1 MYSDSAGVSYENEE
15 NPQLPDEPAGPEEAR
30 HEPELRRMTS
40 YPRAPARTEPLA
52 PAAAKAETLPD
63 VMDETLPDVMDEAF
77 PDVMDD
83 TLPDVMDEMPDADD
97 TLLDVMVDEMPDVAE
112 QPAGIDALLTE
123 EEPANATVPEAAEQV
138 TPIAQAGQPAPPPV
152 ITPMTSATR
161 HGEGGRGESKAGP
174 FGPKLGLAGGAGGQP
189 QRQRVLDIV
198 MDARMR
204 YWRERVAMMMAVL
217 VFFWIVGNWIIG
229 VTLALLAGMAH
240 AIWRSRSIADIPPG
254 TKLDRAQRIT
264 QRKLGRMEHAGYRA
278 LHARPIPGSDEVID
292 HLVVGPT
299 GVYAIDSEKWNRK
312 LPIRTRNGKQ
322 LWLGPESKK
331 PRLEHAKWE
340 AERASELLTTKLGHD
355 VKVRPALAIYGPHI
369 PWDIAVIR
377 DVDVFNGD
385 RLRRYLKKRSRV
397 REVPKLSRDEIAKIL
412 EAAESVL
419 PIAAAAAEPAT
430 VLSRELRPRGKD
442 RLAS

>member
-1 MYSDSAGVSYENEE
+1 MHSNTAGVSYENDET
-15 NPQLPDEPAGPEEAR
+15 PQLPDEPPGPEEAG
-30 HEPELRRMTS
+30 HEPELRRTTS
-40 YPRAPARTEPLA
+40 YPKAPARTEPLA
-52 PAAAKAETLPD
+52 PAAAKAETLHDVIDETLPD

-77 PDVMDD
+77 PDVTDEAFPDVTDD
-83 TLPDVMDEMPDADD
+83 TLPDVMDEMPD
-97 TLLDVMVDEMPDVAE
+97 MVEE
-112 QPAGIDALLTE
+112 PAGIDALLTA
-123 EEPANATVPEAAEQV
+123 EEPADGPVPEAAEQV
-138 TPIAQAGQPAPPPV
+138 TPAGQPAPPPV

-161 HGEGGRGESKAGP
+161 HGEGERGARKAGP
-174 FGPKLGLAGGAGGQP
+174 FGARLGLAGGSGGQP
-189 QRQRVLDIV
+189 QRQRVLDII

-204 YWRERVAMMMAVL
+204 YWRERVALMVATL
-217 VFFWIVGNWIIG
+217 VFFWIIGNWIIG
-229 VTLALLAGMAH
+229 VTLALLAGMVH
-240 AIWRSRSIADIPPG
+240 AVWRSRSIAGIPPG

-264 QRKLGRMEHAGYRA
+264 QRKLGRMERAGYRA
-278 LHARPIPGSDEVID
+278 LHARPIPGSEEVID

-355 VKVRPALAIYGPHI
+355 IKVRPALAIYGPHI

-385 RLRRYLKKRSRV
+385 RLRRYLRKRSRV
-397 REVPKLSRDEIAKIL
+397 REVSKLSRDEIAKIC
-412 EAAESVL
+412 EAADSVF
-419 PIAAAAAEPAT
+419 PIAAAPAEPAT
-430 VLSRELRPRGKD
+430 VLSRGLRPRGKD